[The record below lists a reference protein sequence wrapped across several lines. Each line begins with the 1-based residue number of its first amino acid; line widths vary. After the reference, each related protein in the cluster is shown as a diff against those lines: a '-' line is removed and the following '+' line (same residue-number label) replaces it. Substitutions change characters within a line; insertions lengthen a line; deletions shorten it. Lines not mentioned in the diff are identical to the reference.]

1 MKKTI
6 KYRIFRW
13 RANRYFSRYPRAKK
27 YVDYEHARRILL
39 LYESRPDNQDETI
52 RLITEK
58 LVAANKLVTT
68 CVYAAGESK
77 PVTSQP
83 DMFILCKKDIN
94 LTGKPVQA
102 FKALEQQQF
111 DLAIDLTTSP
121 CLPLLYIL
129 LYANAACKAGLQH
142 TDIPL
147 LDFIISYPKVKQEPE
162 MEKQIDV
169 NNLYE
174 HILFYLKNI
183 RSND

>member
-39 LYESRPDNQDETI
+39 LYESRPDGQDETI
-52 RLITEK
+52 RRMTEK
-58 LVAANKLVTT
+58 LAAENKQVMT
-68 CVYAAGESK
+68 CGYDAGESQ
-77 PVTSQP
+77 PVASQP
-83 DMFILCKKDIN
+83 DAPILCKKDIN

-102 FKALEQQQF
+102 LKTLAQQQF
-111 DLAIDLTTSP
+111 DLVIDLTTSP

-129 LYANAACKAGLQH
+129 LYANASCKAGLQH

-147 LDFIISYPKVKQEPE
+147 LDFIISYPNEKQKTE
-162 MEKQIDV
+162 MQLQIDV
-169 NNLYE
+169 NNLYK